1 MRYLTLLLV
10 LLAVV
15 TATQVGAQGYK
26 IDWYSINSGGGV
38 STGGNYR
45 LNCTIGQ
52 PVAGLVSGANILH
65 WIGFWAGDVPTPVVV
80 NSLDEAKRL
89 PDGTFVSVS
98 GQVATSAADDF
109 GTFFYA
115 EDPDRVSGIRV
126 SVPAPVANL
135 VRGSIVNIVGTLS
148 TTASGERQFTGP
160 MVVIVGTQTPLA
172 PVGLTNRALGGGDLG
187 EPPLGQY
194 GVAGGSGLNNI
205 GILVHT
211 WGLITETGAG
221 YVMIDD
227 GSGPVRV
234 DTTTLATPPTSGYIS
249 VIGISSLYQATP
261 GGERTR
267 LVLPRKQGD
276 IAPH

>member
-10 LLAVV
+10 LFAVV
-15 TATQVGAQGYK
+15 TATQVGAQGYR
-26 IDWYSINSGGGV
+26 IDWYSINSGGGLA
-38 STGGNYR
+38 TGGNYK
-45 LNCTIGQ
+45 LQSTIGQ
-52 PVAGLVSGANILH
+52 PVAGLVSGSNILH
-65 WIGFWAGDVPTPVVV
+65 WIGFWGGDVPTPVVV
-80 NSLDEAKRL
+80 ASLDEAKRL
-89 PDGTFVSVS
+89 PDGAFISVS
-98 GQVATSAADDF
+98 GQVATSASDDF

-160 MVVIVGTQTPLA
+160 MVVITGTRTPLA

-187 EPPLGQY
+187 QPPLGQY
-194 GVAGGSGLNNI
+194 GVAGGSGLNNV

-211 WGLITETGAG
+211 WGLITGTGSG

-234 DTTTLATPPTSGYIS
+234 DTTTLSTPPTSGYIS

>member
-10 LLAVV
+10 LLTLVA
-15 TATQVGAQGYK
+15 ATQAGAQGYR
-26 IDWYSINSGGGV
+26 IDWCSINSGGGAA
-38 STGGNYR
+38 SGGSYK

-52 PVAGLVSGANILH
+52 PVAGFVSGTDILH
-65 WIGFWAGDVPTPVVV
+65 WIGFWTGDTSAPVVV
-80 NSLDEAKRL
+80 DSLDEAKRL
-89 PDGTFVSVS
+89 PDGAFVSVS

-115 EDPDRVSGIRV
+115 EDPNRVSGIRV
-126 SVPAPVANL
+126 SVPAPVADL

-148 TTASGERQFTGP
+148 TTSSGERQFTGP
-160 MVVIVGTQTPLA
+160 MVVIAGTRTPLA

-187 EPPLGQY
+187 EPPLGQC
-194 GVAGGSGLNNI
+194 GVSGGNGLNNI
-205 GILVHT
+205 GILVNT
-211 WGLITETGAG
+211 WGLITGTGTG
-221 YVMIDD
+221 YLMIDD

-234 DTTTLATPPTSGYIS
+234 DTSTLSSPPTSGYIS

-276 IAPH
+276 VTPH